1 MIFIYHL
8 EDHPIYA
15 QATEVP
21 FESWEAGSTSG
32 VTSIITLLEILIKPK
47 RDGNLEAAKDYKEM
61 LTTFPNLDL
70 VNLDLELADRASG
83 LRAKYNLKTPDA
95 IQIAATL
102 QTGGTA
108 FVTNDPDFKRVAEVE
123 VLVIDELI
131 AEEEKTNSGSIVH

>member
-15 QATEVP
+15 QATEVL

-32 VTSIITLLEILIKPK
+32 VTSIITMLEILIKPK
-47 RDGNLEAAKDYKEM
+47 RDGNLEAARDYMEM
-61 LTTFPNLDL
+61 LTTFPNLEL
-70 VNLDLELADRASG
+70 VNLDLGLADMAAG

-108 FVTNDPDFKRVAEVE
+108 FVTNDPAFKRVAEIE

-131 AEEEKTNSGSIVH
+131 AEEERTNSGSKVH